1 MLKCKVCGKEFE
13 ANLER
18 HYVARDIGKTGLAA
32 AFGNN
37 DEENLYDAFDCPYCG
52 CQFVVQGR
60 KRDFLQNLTYT
71 TEIEEETEMEEEE
84 ARQ

>member
-52 CQFVVQGR
+52 CQLIAQER

-71 TEIEEETEMEEEE
+71 TEIEEETEMEELSHG
-84 ARQ
+84 

>member
-37 DEENLYDAFDCPYCG
+37 DEENLYDAFDCPACG
-52 CQFVVQGR
+52 CQIIVQER
-60 KRDFLQNLTYT
+60 KRDYIMNKTCA
-71 TEIEEETEMEEEE
+71 TEAKKEENKENEK
-84 ARQ
+84 

>member
-1 MLKCKVCGKEFE
+1 MLKCKACGKEFE

-18 HYVARDIGKTGLAA
+18 HYVAKDNEH
-32 AFGNN
+32 FGICLSGT
-37 DEENLYDAFDCPYCG
+37 EVNLYDAFDCPVCG
-52 CQFVVQGR
+52 CQVIVQER